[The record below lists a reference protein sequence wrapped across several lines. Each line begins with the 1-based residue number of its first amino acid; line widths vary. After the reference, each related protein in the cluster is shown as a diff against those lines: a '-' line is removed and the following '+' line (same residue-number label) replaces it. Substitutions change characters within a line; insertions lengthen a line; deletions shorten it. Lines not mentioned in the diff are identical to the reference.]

1 MDKDIHKIME
11 LVGNKHC
18 YVIFVI
24 IINLILWLNLS
35 VVNYSLAFIEAKPE
49 VTYKDG
55 NEIVTKKLDYEI
67 CNNYKYNIT
76 KDYEYSMLTGFKD
89 GTECNKLKNSL
100 IGTIHSFGVFLANFL
115 FHVVPAKTG
124 YKNLLVYF
132 HYMHAVLVLIT
143 IFYKNYYYF
152 QVLNFLIMFL
162 TKIMLNTC
170 LVISNEL
177 IDLKYKSLISSFINS
192 GNGLGGMFYVLMY
205 YLLKDWRY
213 VFIVSVGITTIS
225 GIIIHIFYNES
236 LAHSLMKKDYN
247 EFYNSLLYM
256 AKKNK
261 REKEFEEGVTGNE
274 EYKKCL
280 EQLKSYTESE
290 KSEKNERLETEN
302 NLNEKNDD
310 DKNLEK
316 NEKFQDKKPDEL
328 LNIKENTS
336 NRSNNKEIKEDLK
349 LSQKNLI
356 QVKDNKKIKGNL
368 LQLFKYSSVRYIAII
383 LSIGWFCNATLFYGL
398 VIGIK
403 TLKGSQ
409 YRNTA
414 ILYLC
419 DFCAYNLSGL
429 FSNSKLGRR
438 LSLQIFTLGYG
449 IFCFI
454 MCFTF
459 DYNKNV
465 VVAFYFCARL
475 SMICSFC
482 VYYSYAFE
490 SYPISVANIGY
501 SLNSGACSIAGIV
514 IPFIIEYLKE
524 KYVFLIY
531 GIFGVVCSALF
542 FFLKETRG
550 LPRPDNIKEIE
561 EELQK
566 EQNVGIEYNQTN

>member
-192 GNGLGGMFYVLMY
+192 GKGLGGMFYVLMY
-205 YLLKDWRY
+205 YLLKC
-213 VFIVSVGITTIS
+213 
-225 GIIIHIFYNES
+225 FY
-236 LAHSLMKKDYN
+236 
-247 EFYNSLLYM
+247 
-256 AKKNK
+256 
-261 REKEFEEGVTGNE
+261 
-274 EYKKCL
+274 
-280 EQLKSYTESE
+280 
-290 KSEKNERLETEN
+290 
-302 NLNEKNDD
+302 
-310 DKNLEK
+310 
-316 NEKFQDKKPDEL
+316 
-328 LNIKENTS
+328 
-336 NRSNNKEIKEDLK
+336 
-349 LSQKNLI
+349 
-356 QVKDNKKIKGNL
+356 
-368 LQLFKYSSVRYIAII
+368 
-383 LSIGWFCNATLFYGL
+383 SIC
-398 VIGIK
+398 
-403 TLKGSQ
+403 
-409 YRNTA
+409 
-414 ILYLC
+414 
-419 DFCAYNLSGL
+419 
-429 FSNSKLGRR
+429 
-438 LSLQIFTLGYG
+438 
-449 IFCFI
+449 
-454 MCFTF
+454 
-459 DYNKNV
+459 
-465 VVAFYFCARL
+465 
-475 SMICSFC
+475 
-482 VYYSYAFE
+482 
-490 SYPISVANIGY
+490 
-501 SLNSGACSIAGIV
+501 
-514 IPFIIEYLKE
+514 
-524 KYVFLIY
+524 
-531 GIFGVVCSALF
+531 
-542 FFLKETRG
+542 
-550 LPRPDNIKEIE
+550 
-561 EELQK
+561 
-566 EQNVGIEYNQTN
+566 